1 MDPVQLTNSQE
12 SSSPKGPKKPGDLT
26 LLTKAKP
33 KSKDKGTPKKR
44 AVSALRG
51 VGAVTTSAADSLI
64 AAKQKRLLLPPTN
77 DGASVVRMV
86 SRFRQLERDLDTLPK
101 EGFQS
106 QQLREEHDDI
116 KERLVA
122 KGYAAKLVALKEWKE
137 SGSDPNNHPDNNH
150 GRHLKNNRRCSRN

>member
-51 VGAVTTSAADSLI
+51 VGAVTTAAADSLI
-64 AAKQKRLLLPPTN
+64 AAKQKRL
-77 DGASVVRMV
+77 
-86 SRFRQLERDLDTLPK
+86 
-101 EGFQS
+101 
-106 QQLREEHDDI
+106 
-116 KERLVA
+116 
-122 KGYAAKLVALKEWKE
+122 
-137 SGSDPNNHPDNNH
+137 
-150 GRHLKNNRRCSRN
+150 